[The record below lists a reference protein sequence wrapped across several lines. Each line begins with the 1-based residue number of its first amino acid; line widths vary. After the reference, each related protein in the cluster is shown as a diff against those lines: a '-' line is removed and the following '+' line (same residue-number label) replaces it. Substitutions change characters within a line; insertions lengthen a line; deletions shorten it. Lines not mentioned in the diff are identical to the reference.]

1 MVDDD
6 QKKRKIQNFFFSSS
20 CASSLHQFAKAV
32 VEGERV
38 NTERKREGERQTE
51 RERVSLRVVVFDA
64 FFLSL

>member
-6 QKKRKIQNFFFSSS
+6 EKNEKSKIFFSSS

-38 NTERKREGERQTE
+38 NTERKREGDTHTQ
-51 RERVSLRVVVFDA
+51 RERLSSRVVVFDA